1 MLRAFFRQAKRWT
14 SVRLRFVASSYLPII
29 LLFWLAAAFPA
40 TGEQTVRLEG
50 RVRTDASV
58 ALRSGVKIRLETD
71 QGQLVAEA
79 PADSNGSFYFD
90 NLRKTSY
97 RLIVTADGFET
108 YQESLSL
115 GYGADIAIR
124 IITLK
129 PLQKR
134 PDGAGARQPRSDSLA
149 PKNAKRE
156 YERAAGALASKDL
169 DAARA
174 HLENAV
180 KAYPCYARAQT
191 DLAAIL
197 EAGHDLAGA
206 EAALKKARE
215 CDPDYLD
222 SYIVLGQML
231 NSQRQFLDSAQV
243 LEEGLRRSP
252 GSWQFYYQ
260 LGVAHFG
267 LGQYAEAES
276 EYLKVLALNSSPPAE
291 FRVKLADVYLKEK
304 AYDRAYS
311 QMDQYLRAD
320 PNGRFAGQV
329 RSIMQQMKASGVLS
343 QPEAEKH

>member
-97 RLIVTADGFET
+97 RLVVTTDGFET

-156 YERAAGALASKDL
+156 YERAAGALAAKDL

-215 CDPDYLD
+215 CDPIISTRISCSARCSTAKGD
-222 SYIVLGQML
+222 SWIAHKSSRKGCAA
-231 NSQRQFLDSAQV
+231 RPA
-243 LEEGLRRSP
+243 R
-252 GSWQFYYQ
+252 GSFTT
-260 LGVAHFG
+260 
-267 LGQYAEAES
+267 S
-276 EYLKVLALNSSPPAE
+276 
-291 FRVKLADVYLKEK
+291 
-304 AYDRAYS
+304 
-311 QMDQYLRAD
+311 
-320 PNGRFAGQV
+320 
-329 RSIMQQMKASGVLS
+329 
-343 QPEAEKH
+343 